1 MDHPGPQNDNKK
13 LLKTIMS
20 KSLQLC
26 TDLSSF
32 SICSFMFLFFV
43 NTTLLANLFSFNSSG
58 NNNHNL
64 INQSIKKGDY
74 RERSFFD
81 KKGDYRERSFFDKKV
96 DYRERSFP
104 IFNSDF

>member
-43 NTTLLANLFSFNSSG
+43 NTTLHANLFSSNSSG

-64 INQSIKKGDY
+64 INQSWSGRHKFPMVKFNLKFKPFKTDISKRFS
-74 RERSFFD
+74 RESNF
-81 KKGDYRERSFFDKKV
+81 
-96 DYRERSFP
+96 
-104 IFNSDF
+104 